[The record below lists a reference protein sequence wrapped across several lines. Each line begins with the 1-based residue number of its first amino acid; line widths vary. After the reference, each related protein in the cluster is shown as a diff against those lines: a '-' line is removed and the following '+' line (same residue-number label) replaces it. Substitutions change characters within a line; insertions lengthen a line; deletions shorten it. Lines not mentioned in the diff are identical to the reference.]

1 MPEIFYG
8 SPFAMFVVDVLPGVS
23 VTAIDGITIAAQSS
37 RKSALGNTFRFPEY
51 RVMTIISDY
60 VMRSGIR

>member
-1 MPEIFYG
+1 MLI
-8 SPFAMFVVDVLPGVS
+8 VDVLPGVR

-37 RKSALGNTFRFPEY
+37 RKSAQGNIFRFPEY

-60 VMRSGIR
+60 IMRAGIR